1 MTSALAVYIVG
12 IVGVYYSLAI
22 RVLTGYRG
30 LFFAL
35 VAILL
40 LGFIAIFRGSV
51 GTDTSAYEHIF
62 DALRTLFGYDGYEP
76 GFSILVW
83 MLSWFTESNVV
94 LVRLVSVLFVFGLII
109 YILRSDEDELF
120 ILLAYFLPVFFYQ
133 PESVT

>member
-51 GTDTSAYEHIF
+51 GTDTSC
-62 DALRTLFGYDGYEP
+62 
-76 GFSILVW
+76 
-83 MLSWFTESNVV
+83 
-94 LVRLVSVLFVFGLII
+94 
-109 YILRSDEDELF
+109 
-120 ILLAYFLPVFFYQ
+120 LLYTSPS
-133 PESVT
+133 PRDTR